1 MQAKIIT
8 SKEKKL
14 VGIST
19 HMSLADNK
27 TGVLWSN
34 FGPRIQ
40 EIRNRVSSDK
50 ISLQQ
55 YIPEYF
61 IKFNPNASFIKWA
74 AVEVVNF
81 DDIPKGMQTLI
92 IPESLYA
99 IFHYKGFSHDASVF
113 HYIYTEWLPKSGY
126 ELANCP
132 HFEVLGDTY
141 KNNDS
146 NSEEE
151 IWIPIKKVQS
161 N

>member
-19 HMSLADNK
+19 NMNLAANK
-27 TGVLWSN
+27 TGELWSN
-34 FGPRIQ
+34 FGSRIQ
-40 EIRNRVSSDK
+40 EITNRVSSDK

-55 YIPEYF
+55 YNPDYF
-61 IKFNPNASFIKWA
+61 IKFNPNATFIKWA
-74 AVEVVNF
+74 AVEVANF
-81 DDIPKGMQTLI
+81 DDVPKDMQTLI

-99 IFHYKGFSHDASVF
+99 VFHYKGSSHNTSIF

-141 KNNDS
+141 KNNDP
-146 NSEEE
+146 NSEED
-151 IWIPIKKVQS
+151 IWIPIKKAQS